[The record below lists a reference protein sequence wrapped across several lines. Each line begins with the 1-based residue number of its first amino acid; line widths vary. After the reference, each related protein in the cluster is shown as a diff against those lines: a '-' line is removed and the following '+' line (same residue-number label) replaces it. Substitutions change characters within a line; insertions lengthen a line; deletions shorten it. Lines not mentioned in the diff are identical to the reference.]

1 MTARPGRPAPEPA
14 GTLPVARVAVDV
26 PLPHLDRLFDYLVPE
41 SLAASAG
48 PGCRVRVRFAGRLT
62 SGFVIER
69 VAASTH
75 PGRLAFLA
83 RLVSPEPVLTP
94 EIASLARAVADRYGG
109 TLADVLRLAVPP
121 RHARVEAEQSG
132 QSPPAAA
139 PGSSGPSTGPA
150 PGPAL
155 GPGPGSGP
163 GPGPG
168 SGLGPGPAGWSRY
181 PTGSSFL
188 DALAAGRSPRAV
200 WTALPGPVELPGP
213 LELPGQP
220 EPASPAMPPGP
231 RDCAAPAWPAEIA
244 AACAATVA
252 SGRGA
257 LVVVPDARDLALV
270 DAALAAALGPG
281 GHVTLSAQ
289 AGPAQRYR
297 SWLAVRRGQVRV
309 VAGTRSAVFAPLAD
323 LGLAVIWDDGDDLHA
338 EPRAP
343 YPHARDVLALRAHRT
358 GAGLL
363 IGGYARTAEA
373 AHLLATGWAR
383 PLAADR
389 ATVRERAPLVL
400 TAGQDSELARDQA
413 ATTARM
419 PMAVLRAAREALT
432 AGPVLFQVPR
442 RGYLAAVACRRCGAR
457 IRCGACSGPVALAGR
472 GQDAR
477 CGWCGSAAPGTCPAC
492 GGAGLRALITGADR
506 TAEELARAFPG
517 VPVRTS
523 RGAEVLSSVPDSPAI
538 VIATPGAEPRPGA
551 GYAAAVLL
559 DGWALLGRPSLRA
572 AEEALR
578 RWLNAA
584 ALVRAR
590 PQGGKV
596 LVLAEPALAVV
607 QALVRWDPAGHAD
620 RELAERTELGFPPA
634 VRMAAIAGQDRLV
647 GDLLAA
653 VRLPGQA
660 DVLGPVEVG
669 GDQQAAAP
677 GEVRYLIR
685 VPSGEGTALAMA
697 LRAGLAERSARK
709 DQGTVRVQLDPVEL
723 I

>member
-1 MTARPGRPAPEPA
+1 VTAGPGSAERSPQTAGAGAAGAPRPQSRPDHPVPDPA
-14 GTLPVARVAVDV
+14 DLLPVARVAVDV
-26 PLPHLDRLFDYLVPE
+26 PLPHLDRLFDYQVPE
-41 SLAASAG
+41 SMAASAS

-62 SGFVIER
+62 SGFIIER
-69 VAASTH
+69 VTASLH
-75 PGRLAFLA
+75 AGRLAYLS

-94 EIASLARAVADRYGG
+94 EIAGLARAVADRYGG

-121 RHARVEAEQSG
+121 RHARAEAEQALAGDPSR
-132 QSPPAAA
+132 A
-139 PGSSGPSTGPA
+139 PGVDGGQPGPDQAGWPSYPAGPS
-150 PGPAL
+150 
-155 GPGPGSGP
+155 
-163 GPGPG
+163 
-168 SGLGPGPAGWSRY
+168 
-181 PTGSSFL
+181 FL
-188 DALAAGRSPRAV
+188 AALAEGRSPRAV
-200 WTALPGPVELPGP
+200 WTALPGAGAPPAKAVRPGP
-213 LELPGQP
+213 HD
-220 EPASPAMPPGP
+220 PA
-231 RDCAAPAWPAEIA
+231 DLAWPAEIA

-257 LVVVPDARDLALV
+257 LVVVPDASDLAMV
-270 DAALAAALGPG
+270 DAALAVALGPG

-289 AGPAQRYR
+289 AGPERRYR

-309 VAGTRSAVFAPLAD
+309 AAGTRSAVFAPVAD

-343 YPHARDVLALRAHRT
+343 YPHARDVLVLRAHRT

-373 AHLLATGWAR
+373 AHLVATGWAR

-389 ATVRERAPLVL
+389 AMVRERVPLVL
-400 TAGQDSELARDQA
+400 TAGQETELARDQA

-419 PMAVLRAAREALT
+419 PVAVLRAAREALV

-472 GQDAR
+472 GQDPR
-477 CGWCGSAAPGTCPAC
+477 CGWCGSAAPRTCPAC
-492 GGAGLRALITGADR
+492 GCAGLRALITGVDR

-523 RGAEVLSSVPDSPAI
+523 RGAGVLSSVPGSPAI
-538 VIATPGAEPRPGA
+538 VIATPGAEPRAGG

-590 PQGGKV
+590 PAGGKV

-620 RELAERTELGFPPA
+620 RELAERSELGFPPA
-634 VRMAAIAGQDRLV
+634 VRMAAVTGPDRLV
-647 GDLLAA
+647 GELLTA
-653 VRLPGQA
+653 VRLPDQA
-660 DVLGPVEVG
+660 DVLGPVEVR
-669 GDQQAAAP
+669 GDPTAAAA
-677 GEVRYLIR
+677 EAVRYLIR
-685 VPSGEGTALAMA
+685 VPSGEGTALAVA

>member
-1 MTARPGRPAPEPA
+1 
-14 GTLPVARVAVDV
+14 
-26 PLPHLDRLFDYLVPE
+26 
-41 SLAASAG
+41 
-48 PGCRVRVRFAGRLT
+48 
-62 SGFVIER
+62 
-69 VAASTH
+69 
-75 PGRLAFLA
+75 
-83 RLVSPEPVLTP
+83 
-94 EIASLARAVADRYGG
+94 
-109 TLADVLRLAVPP
+109 
-121 RHARVEAEQSG
+121 
-132 QSPPAAA
+132 
-139 PGSSGPSTGPA
+139 
-150 PGPAL
+150 
-155 GPGPGSGP
+155 
-163 GPGPG
+163 
-168 SGLGPGPAGWSRY
+168 
-181 PTGSSFL
+181 
-188 DALAAGRSPRAV
+188 
-200 WTALPGPVELPGP
+200 
-213 LELPGQP
+213 
-220 EPASPAMPPGP
+220 
-231 RDCAAPAWPAEIA
+231 
-244 AACAATVA
+244 

-281 GHVTLSAQ
+281 AHVTLSAQ
-289 AGPAQRYR
+289 AGPAARYR
-297 SWLAVRRGQVRV
+297 SWLAVRRGQARV
-309 VAGTRSAVFAPLAD
+309 AAGTRSAVFAPVAD

-373 AHLLATGWAR
+373 AHLVAAGWAR
-383 PLAADR
+383 PLAAER

-419 PMAVLRAAREALT
+419 PMAVLRAAREALA

-442 RGYLAAVACRRCGAR
+442 RGYLAAVACRRCGTR
-457 IRCGACSGPVALAGR
+457 IRCGACSGPVVLAGR
-472 GQDAR
+472 GQDPR
-477 CGWCGSAAPGTCPAC
+477 CGWCGSAAPQTCPAC
-492 GGAGLRALITGADR
+492 GSAGLRALITGADR
-506 TAEELARAFPG
+506 TAEELAMAFPG
-517 VPVRTS
+517 VPVRAS
-523 RGAEVLSSVPDSPAI
+523 RGAEVLPSVPDSPAI
-538 VIATPGAEPRPGA
+538 VIATPGAEPRAGR

-572 AEEALR
+572 AEETLR

-584 ALVRAR
+584 ALVRSR

-620 RELAERTELGFPPA
+620 RELAERAELGFPPA
-634 VRMAAIAGQDRLV
+634 VRMAAVTGPDRLV
-647 GDLLAA
+647 GDLLTA

-660 DVLGPVEVG
+660 DVLGPIEAG
-669 GDQQAAAP
+669 GDQQGAAA

-685 VPSGEGTALAMA
+685 VPSGEGTALAAA